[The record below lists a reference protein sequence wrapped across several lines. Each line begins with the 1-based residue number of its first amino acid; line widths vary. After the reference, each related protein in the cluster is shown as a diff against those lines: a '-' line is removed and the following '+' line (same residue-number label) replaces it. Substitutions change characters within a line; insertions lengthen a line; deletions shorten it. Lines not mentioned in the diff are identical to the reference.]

1 VEDDDLARSGAGT
14 MVDIVAVVEGKA
26 RVAGGTMGSGR
37 LLVWSSDE
45 TLLHT
50 PTPLL
55 GGGRGR

>member
-1 VEDDDLARSGAGT
+1 

-26 RVAGGTMGSGR
+26 RVVGGTMGSGR

-55 GGGRGR
+55 GGGRGM